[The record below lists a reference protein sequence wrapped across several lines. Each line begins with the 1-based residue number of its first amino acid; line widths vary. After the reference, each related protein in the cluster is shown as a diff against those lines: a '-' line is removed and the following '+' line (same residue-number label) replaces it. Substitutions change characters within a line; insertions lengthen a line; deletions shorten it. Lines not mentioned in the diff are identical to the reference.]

1 MKLLPHERN
10 MITKFRCNNNK
21 LPIETGRCTNTL
33 REERICHL
41 CNVGL
46 GTEFHFLFE
55 CTSADVQSLRC
66 KCIPIY
72 YTRYA
77 SMYKMKGLLSLCNV
91 KVLKIFSLFISK
103 LQNVL

>member
-10 MITKFRCNNNK
+10 MITKFRCSNSK
-21 LPIETGRCTNTL
+21 LPIETGRWSMTP

-46 GTEFHFLFE
+46 GTAFHFLFE
-55 CTSADVQSLRC
+55 CTSAHLQRLRC

-77 SMYKMKGLLSLCNV
+77 NMYKMKVLLSLCNV
-91 KVLKIFSLFISK
+91 KGSEKIVIIYI
-103 LQNVL
+103 